1 MPVSLEQVHAVLDP
15 EEVNYRAAAQLG
27 PDALPHLAVL
37 ARGPDMMLAA
47 KATYLASLIDGA
59 QAERIVEEAAGHP
72 EPAVRVAAATGLKN
86 LKSED
91 AAGRI
96 ADRLIA
102 DHDLG
107 VRKLTV
113 QSVAA
118 LPMPQLRQRVRA
130 AAERDPDQMIR
141 DLGTSSLHP
150 K

>member
-1 MPVSLEQVHAVLDP
+1 MPVSLEQVRAALDP

-27 PDALPHLAVL
+27 PEALPHLAVL

-47 KATYLASLIDGA
+47 KATYLASLIQGA
-59 QAERIVEEAAGHP
+59 QAEQIIEEAAVHP

-102 DHDLG
+102 DRDLG

-118 LPMPQLRQRVRA
+118 LPMPQLRQRMRA
-130 AAERDPDQMIR
+130 AAERDPEQVIR
-141 DLGTSSLHP
+141 DLGIRSLHP
-150 K
+150 